1 MIIMIITI
9 TVTTAIMLTIVT
21 IIAITSIFGHKRQI
35 ALVLYNFHILYDFVV
50 IKAENQWIIEW
61 AE

>member
-50 IKAENQWIIEW
+50 IKVENSG
-61 AE
+61 